1 VGGLSVL
8 VGVISP
14 AAVWILPKHFVDSLR
29 AQFPQHTFLEAWD
42 RDAIRRQLPDA
53 DVAFTPFIDRDVF
66 PSATRL
72 RWVQS
77 PAVGVG
83 SLMFP
88 ELHASPVVITSAKG
102 IRARSIAEHVIGVTI
117 ALARRLPQAMRAQAA
132 HRWAQDELEGPESGV
147 WTLGGRRMVV
157 VGLGSIGLEVA
168 RLAVPLGLE
177 VVGIRRRLARAAE
190 HLPPGVRIHGPD
202 SLHELLAASDVVV
215 LSLPHTPDTRQTIGP
230 RELERIKRGALLIN
244 VARGKLIDD
253 EAVAAA
259 LRDGRLGGAA
269 LDVFTREPLEAS
281 SPYWDLPNVIVT
293 PHTAGA
299 MADYWTPLMTLF
311 AENLRRFEEGRELLN
326 VVDKIAGY

>member
-1 VGGLSVL
+1 VSGLNVL

-14 AAVWILPKHFVDSLR
+14 AAVWMLPKHFVDSLR

-42 RDAIRRQLPDA
+42 REAIRRQLPNA

-88 ELHASPVVITSAKG
+88 ELHSSQVVVTSAKG
-102 IRARSIAEHVIGVTI
+102 IRARSIADHVIGVTI
-117 ALARRLPQAMRAQAA
+117 ALARRLPHAIRAQAE
-132 HRWAQDELEGPESGV
+132 HRWAQEELEGPDSRV
-147 WTLGGRRMVV
+147 WTLAGRRMLI
-157 VGLGSIGLEVA
+157 VGLGSIGIEVA
-168 RLAVPLGLE
+168 RLAVPLGLD
-177 VVGIRRRLARAAE
+177 VVGIKRQPSRGADTPAS
-190 HLPPGVRIHGPD
+190 VSVHGPD
-202 SLHELLAASDVVV
+202 ALQGLLESSDVVV
-215 LSLPHTPDTRQTIGP
+215 LSLPHTPDTRHTIG
-230 RELERIKRGALLIN
+230 RAELERIKRGALLIN

-253 EAVAAA
+253 AAVADA

-269 LDVFTREPLEAS
+269 LDVFTREPFEAD

-299 MADYWTPLMTLF
+299 MADYWTPLVALF
-311 AENLRRFEEGRELLN
+311 ADNLRRFADGRTLLN
-326 VVDKIAGY
+326 VVDKQAGY